1 MHGSPARRLGREIRC
16 HAEVVAAPDPVHGLV
31 EDALAVA
38 DVEGGAVIGAAHEH
52 VVDPSAQL
60 KLPVPV
66 LGRHQRILGREGVA
80 WLVSLLR
87 RKLVV
92 LQTLLLGL

>member
-1 MHGSPARRLGREIRC
+1 
-16 HAEVVAAPDPVHGLV
+16 
-31 EDALAVA
+31 
-38 DVEGGAVIGAAHEH
+38 VIGAAHEH
-52 VVDPSAQL
+52 VVDPSVQL
-60 KLPVPV
+60 KLPVQV